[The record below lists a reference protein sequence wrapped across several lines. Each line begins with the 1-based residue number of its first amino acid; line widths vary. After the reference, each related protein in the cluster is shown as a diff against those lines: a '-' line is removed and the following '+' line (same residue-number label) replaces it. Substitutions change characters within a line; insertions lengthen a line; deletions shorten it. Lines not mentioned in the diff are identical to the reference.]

1 MVGHFRALPA
11 FPCQGCVSCD
21 CVIGVSIRA
30 RSDSGFSSCVLWSSS
45 LLIYQSI
52 FGLSH
57 FQGAEGQRGRGNENA
72 EGESDRLTDRPTD
85 RPDSQSARRLLAH
98 VLGWTPS
105 LQFPA
110 RAFIPQPWL
119 DSQYSPSHR
128 HNCSSLGPSQISSVG
143 AKLRT
148 KNAWIKSQKGVN
160 ITEAVLAQLTAR
172 RSYDFKVVSLTL
184 THRILA
190 NARVLGMLIELTGV
204 MSTPGASG
212 VVATVR
218 RPKG

>member
-45 LLIYQSI
+45 LLIYQSS

-85 RPDSQSARRLLAH
+85 PTPRARAAFWRMSWAGHPRFDSQRALL
-98 VLGWTPS
+98 S
-105 LQFPA
+105 L
-110 RAFIPQPWL
+110 
-119 DSQYSPSHR
+119 
-128 HNCSSLGPSQISSVG
+128 SLGSIPSIHHLTATIVLAWPIPDKQCRGKTAYEECMDQIS
-143 AKLRT
+143 KRC
-148 KNAWIKSQKGVN
+148 QHY
-160 ITEAVLAQLTAR
+160 
-172 RSYDFKVVSLTL
+172 RS
-184 THRILA
+184 
-190 NARVLGMLIELTGV
+190 
-204 MSTPGASG
+204 GAS
-212 VVATVR
+212 AIDSA
-218 RPKG
+218 